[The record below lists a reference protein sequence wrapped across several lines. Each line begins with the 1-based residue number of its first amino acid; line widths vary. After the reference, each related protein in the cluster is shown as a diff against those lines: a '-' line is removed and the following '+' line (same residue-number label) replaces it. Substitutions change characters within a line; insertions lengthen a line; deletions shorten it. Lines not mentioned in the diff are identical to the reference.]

1 MARNEGFRTHRLGD
15 GKIAIEVVGP
25 TSGVIIQM
33 TPDEFAESVAKAA
46 KGRQTKKRV
55 ADIKALLEGE

>member
-15 GKIAIEVVGP
+15 GKIAVEVVGP

-33 TPDEFAESVAKAA
+33 TPDEFAEAIAKAA

-55 ADIKALLEGE
+55 ADIKRLIEEE